1 MGTRQAEETAAFP
14 LITRSVMNT
23 LGSYPS
29 VAAQYFTRQ
38 RTLKSQSIDQSNA
51 TAAIT

>member
-1 MGTRQAEETAAFP
+1 MGTRQAEETAAFA

-23 LGSYPS
+23 F
-29 VAAQYFTRQ
+29 QYFTRQ
-38 RTLKSQSIDQSNA
+38 RTLNSQSIDQSNA